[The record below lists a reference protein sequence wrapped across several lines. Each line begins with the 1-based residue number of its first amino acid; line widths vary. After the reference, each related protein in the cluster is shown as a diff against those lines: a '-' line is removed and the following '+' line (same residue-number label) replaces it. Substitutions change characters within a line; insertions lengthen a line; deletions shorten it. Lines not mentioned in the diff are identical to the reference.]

1 MSLSN
6 QGKRSWNVLT
16 WLPSLL
22 CWFPLVKG
30 HPTASWSL
38 HILSCI
44 VHPSVSNQDP
54 DPRSHR
60 GTFYL
65 SLKSLKAESLSM
77 RHEGNS
83 GSRVPLRSQPAWI
96 PWDFILGSH
105 ENASRGGAGTIQ
117 KMCSNLE
124 KKGGN
129 RENLSRHTRLV
140 PNTESLTQKVWV
152 LKDRKVEG
160 GHSRKEWF
168 IFKDSTGEV
177 VWLFYWSANCN
188 MWLEYVAY

>member
-1 MSLSN
+1 MFTHHASLLWKGGKEKLHLWAT

-22 CWFPLVKG
+22 CWLPLVKG

-44 VHPSVSNQDP
+44 VHLSVSNQDP
-54 DPRSHR
+54 DPLYHR

-65 SLKSLKAESLSM
+65 SLKSLKAEGLSM
-77 RHEGNS
+77 RHEGSS
-83 GSRVPLRSQPAWI
+83 GSRVPLGSQPAWI

-105 ENASRGGAGTIQ
+105 ENASWGGAGTIQ

-124 KKGGN
+124 KKEIIKRIWEGTQGWC
-129 RENLSRHTRLV
+129 
-140 PNTESLTQKVWV
+140 PTQK
-152 LKDRKVEG
+152 
-160 GHSRKEWF
+160 
-168 IFKDSTGEV
+168 
-177 VWLFYWSANCN
+177 A
-188 MWLEYVAY
+188 